1 MILVGVSGGYTVPE
15 VLGVEEGFPA
25 KEAGLL
31 PGDVIT
37 HVNGRSIHSYRD
49 FTTYVFTH
57 PGKEL
62 KLTWKREGED
72 GKKEKLS
79 ASVTPVLTE
88 NGQQLIGVQFQ
99 PGIEPADTLLELMRQ
114 SVYEV
119 QFWIRYVFDT
129 FYMMFHGAVSVDDIS
144 GPVGIV
150 STIDQ
155 TVDEASQAGAGAVAM
170 TLVNF
175 GVLLSANLGVMNLI
189 PFPALDGGRLF
200 FLFLEAL
207 RGKPVD
213 QEKEAMIHTAGMALL
228 LAFMVFILFND
239 VRKLF

>member
-1 MILVGVSGGYTVPE
+1 MAYS
-15 VLGVEEGFPA
+15 
-25 KEAGLL
+25 
-31 PGDVIT
+31 
-37 HVNGRSIHSYRD
+37 
-49 FTTYVFTH
+49 
-57 PGKEL
+57 
-62 KLTWKREGED
+62 
-72 GKKEKLS
+72 
-79 ASVTPVLTE
+79 
-88 NGQQLIGVQFQ
+88 FQ

-155 TVDEASQAGAGAVAM
+155 TVDEASRAGAGAVAM

-175 GVLLSANLGVMNLI
+175 RRSFKRQSGCDEPD
-189 PFPALDGGRLF
+189 PFSGPGWRKAV

-213 QEKEAMIHTAGMALL
+213 QEK
-228 LAFMVFILFND
+228 
-239 VRKLF
+239 KP

>member
-1 MILVGVSGGYTVPE
+1 MSMAVPSIPTGILQPMC
-15 VLGVEEGFPA
+15 
-25 KEAGLL
+25 L
-31 PGDVIT
+31 PIRE
-37 HVNGRSIHSYRD
+37 RSLSS
-49 FTTYVFTH
+49 
-57 PGKEL
+57 PGKGRRR
-62 KLTWKREGED
+62 W
-72 GKKEKLS
+72 KKEKLS

-200 FLFLEAL
+200 FLFWRLFEESL
-207 RGKPVD
+207 LTRKRKP
-213 QEKEAMIHTAGMALL
+213 
-228 LAFMVFILFND
+228 
-239 VRKLF
+239 